1 MVKIVVLPNFTFS
14 GKKTAKG
21 LRHGGAE
28 KKSVNMYTAQFKM
41 R

>member
-21 LRHGGAE
+21 LRHGGQR
-28 KKSVNMYTAQFKM
+28 KNQ
-41 R
+41 